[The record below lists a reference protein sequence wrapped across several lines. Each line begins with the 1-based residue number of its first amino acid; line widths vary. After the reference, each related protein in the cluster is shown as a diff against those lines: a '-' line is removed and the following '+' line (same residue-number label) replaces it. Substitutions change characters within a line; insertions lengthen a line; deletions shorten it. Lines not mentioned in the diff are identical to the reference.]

1 MTDVSRDMLATG
13 TPIDLHDVEQ
23 RKEVEAAM
31 RRVEG
36 IMAVRL
42 VPGYERP
49 VDEVHVIVEVDRS
62 PKLVVRDLQS
72 LLMASFDVP
81 TDHRV
86 FSVVQLEDG
95 TVVDAVSPRVVLT
108 KTAVVTRGN
117 SSVEVEVEIAGQEGE
132 IVTTSATGGPG
143 GTSRVRTA
151 ARAALDAVVEM
162 SDGELSAQLEGADT
176 VAVIGTR
183 VALSVIRVRG
193 WAGTTLVTG
202 SAPVRADV
210 VDAVVRATLDAMNRV
225 LALRLE

>member
-1 MTDVSRDMLATG
+1 MTDVSREMLATG
-13 TPIDLHDVEQ
+13 TPIDLHDVDQ
-23 RKEVEAAM
+23 RKQVEAAM

-36 IMAVRL
+36 IMAIRL

-117 SSVEVEVEIAGQEGE
+117 SVEVEVEIAGQEGE
-132 IVTTSATGGPG
+132 IVTTSASGGPG

-151 ARAALDAVVEM
+151 ACAALDAVVEM
-162 SDGELSAQLEGADT
+162 SEGDLQAQLEGADT
-176 VAVIGTR
+176 VEMVGTQ

-193 WAGTTLVTG
+193 WAGTMLVTG

-225 LALRLE
+225 LTLRLE